1 MGNTLEKLRDI
12 GIFRKKIHLAEAFKA
27 EKPGP
32 EDAIM
37 TEALAGLW
45 VEMREPTRAE
55 AMALG
60 DAPAKNMSEMDK
72 IVPACMRDHNILRDD
87 GKRADATEVYE
98 LVRNSVTLFNYF
110 IGEWMGSLPL
120 ARRGVTQSAK

>member
-1 MGNTLEKLRDI
+1 MATLEALRDI
-12 GIFRKKIHLAEAFKA
+12 GIFRKKIHLAEAFHV
-27 EKPGP
+27 ENPGP
-32 EDAIM
+32 EDAAM
-37 TEALAGLW
+37 TEAFKGLW

-55 AMALG
+55 AIALG

-87 GKRADATEVYE
+87 GKRAEAEQVYE
-98 LVRNSVTLFNYF
+98 LIRNSVTLVNYF
-110 IGEWMGSLPL
+110 TTQWMGSLPL